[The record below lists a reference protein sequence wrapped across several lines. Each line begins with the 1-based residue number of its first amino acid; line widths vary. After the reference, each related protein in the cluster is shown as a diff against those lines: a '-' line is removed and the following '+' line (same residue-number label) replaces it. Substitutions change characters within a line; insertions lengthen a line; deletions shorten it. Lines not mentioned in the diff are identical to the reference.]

1 MENTCFSWWW
11 PELGQHPR
19 WSAHNG
25 PASGDLL
32 FSLGFSMHLDT
43 CAMCTDTHVHINNS
57 HEPEQGILH
66 PWEDYELVLT
76 ETVITRVWTPDTWQ
90 MVPDILK
97 SFVCLF
103 LFVESAFYS
112 WSSCQ
117 KCWDCRRASSC
128 LTLLLFLIYWSI
140 RLYDVNISVRMCIW
154 KPELAAR
161 CSLYYSLP

>member
-1 MENTCFSWWW
+1 MTWVRSAPMLVNSQW
-11 PELGQHPR
+11 PSL
-19 WSAHNG
+19 
-25 PASGDLL
+25 GDLL
-32 FSLGFSMHLDT
+32 FSLGFPMHLDT

-66 PWEDYELVLT
+66 PWEDYELALT
-76 ETVITRVWTPDTWQ
+76 ETVMARARTPDTWQ

-140 RLYDVNISVRMCIW
+140 RLYDVNISLSLSVCVCVCVCIW
-154 KPELAAR
+154 KPEVDAR
-161 CSLYYSLP
+161 CPLYYPLP